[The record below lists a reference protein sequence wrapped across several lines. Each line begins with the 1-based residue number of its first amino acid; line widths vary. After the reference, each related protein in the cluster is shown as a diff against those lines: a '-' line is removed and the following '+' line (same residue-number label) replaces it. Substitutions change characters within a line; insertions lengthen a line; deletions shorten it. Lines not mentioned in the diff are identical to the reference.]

1 MSKNKKINKLKKKT
15 SKAISQ
21 KKKLNSSALTMI
33 ITGVCVF
40 VIALCILIPL
50 LVKNKQEQDD
60 LNFDYLTSDLSKYIE
75 MSPEN
80 YKNYK
85 VNLSIAKPKAIDVDV
100 TILNLLASKKGGV
113 LNSGVAVESG
123 TITPGDIVNIYY
135 RGYLVDAEGTEVSI
149 DNMCNYASKDSSG
162 NYVYASLEIGCSRFL
177 PGFELGLSGKSFS
190 SANKFVRITS
200 GQTSAEQVLYISYKK
215 VPEGSTSDKDKST
228 VSAERVDLTAGKEA
242 VDAKYGEGF
251 YDKLL
256 TLTVASADGATFD
269 ATISSKKYKLSELK
283 VDFATTCEKEG
294 TYFLI
299 DCYFPYDY
307 GATNLNNKNARF
319 EVYVQSVVEYEEQLL
334 TNEFIEENLGKDD
347 FGVTA
352 EDLEEYEGDRVSQLR
367 QHVKALLD
375 EEYEEIYRTQ
385 LEEAMWE
392 HYHKEEIT
400 AVSGYPKLK
409 VDAIYE
415 EYYQDVLYQFEYSG
429 GVITDALGTSKTC
442 ESVDEYAVI
451 YLGLEY
457 SSNQDWRAV
466 LRSMSEGL
474 VKERLILYY
483 IMRQENLL
491 PTPEEHAAKKAEVK
505 EEYFEEYI
513 YQYCEEYSID
523 KSTYSEEDWA
533 KFEADRN
540 KELNDYYNDSYFDEV
555 TYYEIALD
563 AFLAWPTVTTMDT
576 IETATK

>member
-1 MSKNKKINKLKKKT
+1 
-15 SKAISQ
+15 
-21 KKKLNSSALTMI
+21 MI

-85 VNLSIAKPKAIDVDV
+85 INLNIAKPKEIDVDV

-135 RGYLVDAEGTEVSI
+135 RGYLVDAEGKEVFI
-149 DNMCNYASKDSSG
+149 DNMCNFASKDSSG
-162 NYVYASLEIGCSRFL
+162 NYVYASLEIGSSKFL

-190 SANKFVRITS
+190 AANKFVRITS
-200 GQTSAEQVLYISYKK
+200 GQTSAEQVVYISYKK

-228 VSAERVDLTAGKEA
+228 VSAERVDLTKGKEA

-392 HYHKEEIT
+392 HYHKAE
-400 AVSGYPKLK
+400 VSTINGYPKLK

-442 ESVDEYAVI
+442 ESVDEYAII

-457 SSNQDWRAV
+457 STNQDWRAV

-513 YQYCEEYSID
+513 HQYCEEYSID